1 VKNRFQAFGFKW
13 NLYHYNPDVL
23 VHRQVAA
30 ALDAGFGGRA
40 NEGAYHNDDERG
52 GGGGGGG
59 KGGNANKDTGGKKK
73 EGGGGGGGCE
83 APPSKAAITEAAKTW
98 GIMTSSQL
106 HAAAEHCNERMLAA
120 KAVQDGSMHAVGGLC
135 KSNPLDPQLA
145 SARFQPL
152 SL

>member
-52 GGGGGGG
+52 GGGGGG
-59 KGGNANKDTGGKKK
+59 
-73 EGGGGGGGCE
+73 CE

-106 HAAAEHCNERMLAA
+106 HAAAEHCNERKLAA